1 MTSVPD
7 QAEIH
12 RLCSSRIRGDRM
24 DAAKLFYEHFSGL
37 PDKSDAWQDLVSLA
51 YDEDNDVRFN
61 AVVALV
67 SAFVQVPDKA
77 QAGHDLHSLIQDKN
91 GYIVFRELVSREVYT
106 QDLIEI
112 FCLIPNK
119 DEAWQDLHKLTKD
132 DSGQVRFI
140 AAHILS
146 DFFSL
151 APNKVEAWK
160 DLRRMLIQHNDF
172 RDIAITAR
180 AIVKNFS
187 YLPDKAQAWQDLV
200 RLAQDQDD
208 HFMQSGAVEALC
220 AVSVQVPDMDQVWQ
234 DLVRLA
240 HCGGAGSLQGS
251 IQGAAAS
258 ALGSAFAYVS
268 DKELAWQDL
277 VKLTGNQYRF
287 TRPYATKALGRAFI
301 HVPHKNEAWTILHK
315 LAYDSDYIVK
325 SMAAYAIGSAFSSI
339 PDKSGAW
346 GDLIKLTQD
355 ESQFVRMDAYHSLGR
370 VCIFKATTAKDNG
383 TLKSTLED
391 AINYFDK
398 SSHESDNSPARFCY
412 PFYRSYYAIA
422 FQDAKEHEV
431 HRYLAEAKK
440 AVGGSKSKGE
450 LLMAVENLA
459 DALREAQSEKDRSLQ
474 EVVRNLNSYR
484 WYCEKAA
491 ENMAA
496 AEDKAPGVVKLM
508 RRCNPLLEERI
519 QATIAEIQEKARLIS
534 PEIERAARCLSLDD
548 PIKAH
553 QCCIRMALAMRDS
566 LSHLPK
572 EKIELICGIL
582 SDIEKGGD
590 LSALLEKLELAM
602 AYVLPAIEA
611 EREEILDRLRNIQ
624 FSISGLNISS
634 GSARKDLR
642 DLKTSVRSVQDKMA
656 AQELNIEDL
665 SKILK
670 ERDHAMIERLENMRD
685 DWLESVEKMAQDLPI
700 CEYKEELLTEIRSLK
715 QLRRRDILG
724 ITGDISSIAGLF
736 IGLIG

>member
-37 PDKSDAWQDLVSLA
+37 PDKSDAWQDLVRLA
-51 YDEDNDVRFN
+51 YDEDKDVRFN
-61 AVVALV
+61 AIVALV
-67 SAFVQVPDKA
+67 SAFVQVPNKA
-77 QAGHDLHSLIQDKN
+77 QAGRDLHGLIQDEN
-91 GYIVFRELVSREVYT
+91 GYIVFREMVSREAYT

-146 DFFSL
+146 GFFSL

-160 DLRRMLIQHNDF
+160 DLRRLLIQHNDF

-180 AIVKNFS
+180 AIAKNFL

-208 HFMQSGAVEALC
+208 HFMQSGAAEVLC
-220 AVSVQVPDMDQVWQ
+220 AVSIQVPDKDQVWQ

-268 DKELAWQDL
+268 DKELAWNDL
-277 VKLTGNQYRF
+277 VKLTRNEYRF
-287 TRPYATKALGRAFI
+287 TRPKATKALGRAFI
-301 HVPHKNEAWTILHK
+301 HVPDKNEAWSTLHK
-315 LAYDSDYIVK
+315 LANDSDYGVK

-370 VCIFKATTAKDNG
+370 VCIFKATAAKDNG
-383 TLKSTLED
+383 TLKSELVD

-398 SSHESDNSPARFCY
+398 SSRESEYSPARFCY

-422 FQDAKEHEV
+422 FQDAKEDEV
-431 HRYLAEAKK
+431 QRYLAEARE
-440 AVGGSKSKGE
+440 AVGGSKSKDE
-450 LLMAVENLA
+450 LLNAVENLSE
-459 DALREAQSEKDRSLQ
+459 ALRRSQSMKNKSVEEIASELDT
-474 EVVRNLNSYR
+474 YR
-484 WYCEKAA
+484 WYCDKAA
-491 ENMAA
+491 EYMSA
-496 AEDKAPGVVKLM
+496 AEDEAPGAVRLM
-508 RRCNPLLEERI
+508 RKGNPLLEERI
-519 QATIAEIQEKARLIS
+519 QATIAGIQEKARLIS
-534 PEIERAARCLSLDD
+534 PEIERKARCLLLDD

-553 QCCIRMALAMRDS
+553 QCCIRMASALRDS
-566 LSHLPK
+566 ISRLPK
-572 EKIELICGIL
+572 EKSELICGIL
-582 SDIEKGGD
+582 NDIENGGD

-624 FSISGLNISS
+624 FSISSLNISS
-634 GSARKDLR
+634 GSARKDLH
-642 DLKTSVRSVQDKMA
+642 DLKTSVSSVQDKMA

-700 CEYKEELLTEIRSLK
+700 CEDKEELLTEIRSLK
-715 QLRRRDILG
+715 QSRRRDILG